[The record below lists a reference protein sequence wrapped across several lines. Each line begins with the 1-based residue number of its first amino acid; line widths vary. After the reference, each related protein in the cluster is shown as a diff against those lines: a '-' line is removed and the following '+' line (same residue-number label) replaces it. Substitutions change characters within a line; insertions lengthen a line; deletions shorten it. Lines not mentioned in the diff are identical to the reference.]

1 MANIILLFIA
11 FFHPFYV
18 SVTDIK
24 HNSKSKSLEISTKI
38 FFDDLEKAI
47 EMKSNRSIDIVKPV
61 DKAEINRLIEDYLKK
76 HLSIKVNGKI
86 YPFAYLGY
94 EIQED
99 AAWCYL
105 EVIKVNHIKTIEVS
119 SKILYD
125 QHQEQIN
132 ILNVTVDG
140 RRKSTKLDNP
150 ESIAKFSF

>member
-1 MANIILLFIA
+1 MTNIILLFIA

-47 EMKSNRSIDIVKPV
+47 EMKSNKSFDILKPT
-61 DKAEINRLIEDYLKK
+61 DKAEINKLIEDYLKK
-76 HLSIKVNGKI
+76 QLSIKVNGKI
-86 YPFAYLGY
+86 SPYTYLGY

-105 EVIKVNHIKTIEVS
+105 EVVKVNKVQTIEVS

-125 QHQEQIN
+125 QHEEQIN

-140 RRKSTKLDNP
+140 RRKSTKLDYP
-150 ESIAKFSF
+150 ESIAKFNF